1 MFRERERER
10 ESRLF
15 KLCRNLPEP
24 ALCCRGAGYFSN
36 VGTYLPGTV
45 LQGGG
50 CISGVG
56 TYLPGT
62 VLHAVMQAVK
72 VV

>member
-1 MFRERERER
+1 MIGERERERER
-10 ESRLF
+10 VGCLN
-15 KLCRNLPEP
+15 CVGTYLP
-24 ALCCRGAGYFSN
+24 GTVFAGMQAVFSN

-45 LQGGG
+45 LQGCG

-62 VLHAVMQAVK
+62 VLHAVMQAV
-72 VV
+72 

>member
-1 MFRERERER
+1 MFGER

-15 KLCRNLPEP
+15 KLCRSLP
-24 ALCCRGAGYFSN
+24 ARHCVAGVQAVFSN

-45 LQGGG
+45 LQGCG

-56 TYLPGT
+56 SYMPGT
-62 VLHAVMQAVK
+62 VLHAVMQAV
-72 VV
+72 

>member
-1 MFRERERER
+1 MFGER

-15 KLCRNLPEP
+15 KLSEPTCP
-24 ALCCRGAGYFSN
+24 ALCCRGAGCYSN

-45 LQGGG
+45 LQGCG

-62 VLHAVMQAVK
+62 VLHAVMQAV
-72 VV
+72 

>member
-1 MFRERERER
+1 MFGERERERER

-15 KLCRNLPEP
+15 KLCQNLP
-24 ALCCRGAGYFSN
+24 ARCRGAGCFSN

-45 LQGGG
+45 LQGCG

-62 VLHAVMQAVK
+62 VLHAVMQAV
-72 VV
+72 